1 MNKYILII
9 LLCLSAIV
17 QGTEE
22 QQSIRIAIHTE
33 PPYAESV
40 NGQYVGAH
48 IEILNLIT
56 NKLNKK
62 IIYIAC
68 PIARCLILL
77 AEGKA
82 DMIIGLR
89 KTNKREQYLAYL
101 PQPYD
106 IQKFPLRFYLRTDS
120 RLKIN
125 HYADL
130 QNLNIGTIRGA
141 SYFDA
146 FDNDTSFKK
155 TSVNNY
161 SQLIKMLLKKR
172 IDTFLERETSVKP
185 WVDKIIYRNN
195 LKLAK
200 YQYNKSVESYIALSR
215 KSPILFEW
223 TDIAKIQAE
232 LLASGAIER
241 IMTIN

>member
-9 LLCLSAIV
+9 LLCISAIV

-22 QQSIRIAIHTE
+22 QKSVRIAIHTE

-48 IEILNLIT
+48 IDILNLIT
-56 NKLNKK
+56 NKLNKR
-62 IIYIAC
+62 IIYIPC
-68 PIARCLILL
+68 PVARCLILL
-77 AEGKA
+77 EEGKA

-89 KTNKREQYLAYL
+89 KTSKREQYLAYL

-120 RLKIN
+120 RVKIN
-125 HYADL
+125 NYDDL
-130 QNLNIGTIRGA
+130 KGLNIGTIRGA
-141 SYFDA
+141 TYFEA
-146 FDNDTSFKK
+146 FDNDVSLKK

-161 SQLIKMLLKKR
+161 GQLIKMLLKKR
-172 IDTFLERETSVKP
+172 IDSFLEREKSVKP
-185 WVDKIIYRNN
+185 WVDRLIYRNN
-195 LKLAK
+195 FKFAK
-200 YQYNKSVESYIALSR
+200 YQYDKSVESYIALSR

-223 TDIAKIQAE
+223 SEIAKVQAE
-232 LLASGAIER
+232 LLSSGAIRR
-241 IMTIN
+241 IMIAN

>member
-1 MNKYILII
+1 M
-9 LLCLSAIV
+9 V

-48 IEILNLIT
+48 IDILNLIT
-56 NKLNKK
+56 NKLNKR
-62 IIYIAC
+62 IIYIPC
-68 PIARCLILL
+68 PVARCLILL
-77 AEGKA
+77 EEGKA

-89 KTNKREQYLAYL
+89 KTSKREQYLAYL
-101 PQPYD
+101 PQPYN

-120 RLKIN
+120 RLRI
-125 HYADL
+125 HDYEDL
-130 QNLNIGTIRGA
+130 KNLNVGIIRGA
-141 SYFDA
+141 TYFEV
-146 FDNDTSFKK
+146 FDNDISFKK

-161 SQLIKMLLKKR
+161 GQLIKMLLKKR
-172 IDTFLERETSVKP
+172 IDTFLEREESVKP
-185 WVDKIIYRNN
+185 WVDRVIYRNN
-195 LKLAK
+195 LKFAK
-200 YQYNKSVESYIALSR
+200 YQYNKSVKSYIALSR
-215 KSPILFEW
+215 KSPILFECS
-223 TDIAKIQAE
+223 DIAKIQAE